1 MSDEHNDQKLIIENF
16 NKWVN
21 ENDIDQPLEE
31 EELDEILGITAA
43 GVTALG
49 AKFVTT
55 LYNVMKAYNSLTRVT
70 DEIMASPDAP
80 KELKNAARGAAAAGS
95 DIGSGAGPIADELPL
110 GQKLTQKAIN
120 MLVKRHLGIDIDVG
134 QLNIPK
140 IGSQQ
145 PEPEPS
151 PDSPEPSP
159 EPEDTEARTKLGLM
173 SKDKEDRLKQ
183 LRDKYRK

>member
-1 MSDEHNDQKLIIENF
+1 MSDKHNDQKLIIENF

-21 ENDIDQPLEE
+21 ENDTELTLEDE
-31 EELDEILGITAA
+31 QELDEILGITAA
-43 GVTALG
+43 GATALG

-80 KELKNAARGAAAAGS
+80 KELKNAARGAAEAGS

-110 GQKLTQKAIN
+110 GHKLTQKVIN
-120 MLVKRHLGIDIDVG
+120 NLIKRHLGIDIDVG

-140 IGSQQ
+140 IGAQQ
-145 PEPEPS
+145 PEPEP
-151 PDSPEPSP
+151 DSPEPAP

-183 LRDKYRK
+183 LRDKYRE